1 MPGQRGHK
9 GPRALKALKARVAKE
24 AGKDPQNKLYP
35 NPQVK
40 DLGLQMGAFERVVRG
55 SGPKKLRYGLFA

>member
-1 MPGQRGHK
+1 M
-9 GPRALKALKARVAKE
+9 KALKARGAKE

-40 DLGLQMGAFERVVRG
+40 DLGMQMGAFERVVRG
-55 SGPKKLRYGLFA
+55 RGPKKLRIGLFV